1 MRKNLTQILG
11 SFIDAST
18 KVETT
23 GELCKRFEQFLDKLG
38 FNGFFYTAIPGIPK
52 QEPNQAMFLEKVL
65 LYATDMKTVRN
76 LMNSEL
82 FGQGPIMVRLF
93 AGAAEPFTGFQAFK
107 EVTGKLP
114 PGRPEDIMEDPS
126 IAYSLICPLDTP
138 DRRCGATLL
147 SKERGL
153 LKLYR
158 QLWRVKKVAYAG
170 TLLFHERWKTLVH
183 KANKSALTLR
193 EYECLL
199 WAAQGKTASEMA
211 IILDISERT
220 VRFHLTNA
228 SEKLDTTNVTHTVAL
243 AIAQGLIPA
252 EPFE

>member
-1 MRKNLTQILG
+1 MRKSLTQILG
-11 SFIDAST
+11 TFIDASA

-23 GELCKRFEQFLDKLG
+23 AELCKRFEHFLDPLG
-38 FNGFFYTAIPGIPK
+38 FSGFFYTAIPGIPK
-52 QEPNQAMFLEKVL
+52 QEPDQAMFLDKVL
-65 LYATDMKTVRN
+65 LYATDMKAVRS
-76 LMNSEL
+76 LMTSEV
-82 FGQGPIMVRLF
+82 FGRGPVIVRLF
-93 AGAAEPFTGFQAFK
+93 AGAAEPFTGFQAYK

-126 IAYSLICPLDTP
+126 IAYSLICPLDTF
-138 DRRCGATLL
+138 DRRCGITLL

-170 TLLFHERWKTLVH
+170 ALLFHERWKTLVH
-183 KANKSALTLR
+183 KANRSAITLR

-211 IILDISERT
+211 VILDISERT

-228 SEKLDTTNVTHTVAL
+228 SQKLDTTNVTHTVAL

>member
-1 MRKNLTQILG
+1 MRKSLSQILG
-11 SFIDAST
+11 AFIDASAN
-18 KVETT
+18 VEST
-23 GELCKRFEQFLDKLG
+23 GALCKQFEQFLDTLG
-38 FNGFFYTAIPGIPK
+38 FSGFFYTAIPGIPK
-52 QEPNQAMFLEKVL
+52 REPNQAMFLEKVL
-65 LYATDMKTVRN
+65 LYATDMKAVRS
-76 LMNSEL
+76 LMDSEV
-82 FGQGPIMVRLF
+82 FGQGPIIVRLF

-114 PGRPEDIMEDPS
+114 PGRPEEIMEDPS
-126 IAYSLICPLDTP
+126 LAYSLICPVDTP
-138 DRRCGATLL
+138 DRRCGVTLL

-158 QLWRVKKVAYAG
+158 QLWRVKNVAYAG

-183 KANKSALTLR
+183 KANEAAVTLR

-211 IILDISERT
+211 IILNISERT